1 MKIIHNEKT
10 NQITIERKIS
20 GLVPQKQSDVSGAI
34 QGVKIGV
41 VFARQKPQ
49 RIRYSP
55 DGHQTKLNDKYCVTK
70 DVEKIAQN
78 AVVHIRREN
87 HIHEE
92 PLCY

>member
-10 NQITIERKIS
+10 NQITLERKIS

-34 QGVKIGV
+34 QGVEIGV

-55 DGHQTKLNDKYCVTK
+55 DDHQTKLNDKYGVTQDIEEIRSCV
-70 DVEKIAQN
+70 VIRLLIHYQN
-78 AVVHIRREN
+78 
-87 HIHEE
+87 
-92 PLCY
+92 